1 MTPLTDPAQ
10 RRRLLSRITLFG
22 PLDDAAFVDLE
33 SHADWVEAR
42 RGEVVIREG
51 DVADCFYVVT
61 AGRLEA
67 VLEGAGDASRV
78 LGVAS
83 PGESIGEMAILSD
96 DRRSA
101 TVRAVR
107 DSVLMRFPAASF
119 GPLTQRFPDLLRNLM
134 RIQIARLRAANRA
147 VAPRRVVSMIA
158 VIPISPGVAV
168 EQFTARLVQSLAA
181 SGPTLHLTAAEVGRR
196 LDGGESSEG
205 TPTDEGT
212 LAHWLNE
219 QEATHRFIVYEGEA
233 AASSWTRLAARVAD
247 QVLFV
252 GAAGADPALGSSER
266 DLLAGGGIAAYT
278 RRTLVLVH
286 PDGSRLP
293 TRTAEWLRVRD
304 VQDHHHIRMDR
315 DDDFARLGRV
325 LAGQTVGVVL
335 SGGGARGFAHIG
347 MLAALTEAG
356 IPIDTIGGTSMGSQI
371 AAQFAMGLSMAQM
384 IALNRRIFL
393 EVKPHKGYT
402 VPLLALVST
411 KRSELAGKLVFGEVQ
426 IEDLWLP
433 YYCVSS
439 NLSTAEAMV
448 HRSGM
453 LWRATWASS
462 SVPGLGIP
470 VLNGNHLLV
479 DGAILNNLPTDVM
492 RESGAGTVIAAEVT
506 VETDASFFCDRV
518 PTTWEVLR
526 ARFLNRGTGAPKF
539 PSLMEVVVRAST
551 LHSAY
556 RERRAI
562 EEADLS
568 LTPPVDGFTLM
579 DFGRIEQLAEVGYR
593 YGQEAVQQWRH
604 SGKWPPTPAQALQ
617 S

>member
-1 MTPLTDPAQ
+1 MTPLTDPVQ

-22 PLDDAAFVDLE
+22 PLDEAAFLDLE
-33 SHADWVEAR
+33 SHADWVEIR
-42 RGEVVIREG
+42 RGDVVIREG

-67 VLEGAGDASRV
+67 VLEGPGDVTRV

-119 GPLTQRFPDLLRNLM
+119 GPLTHRFPDLLRNLM
-134 RIQIARLRAANRA
+134 RIQIDRLRAANRA

-158 VIPISPGVAV
+158 VVPITSGVAV
-168 EQFTARLVQSLAA
+168 EDFTARLVRSLAA
-181 SGPTLHLTAAEVGRR
+181 SGPALHLTSAEVRRR
-196 LDGGESSEG
+196 LDGDGTSEG
-205 TPTDEGT
+205 APHDEGA
-212 LAHWLNE
+212 LARWLNE
-219 QEATHRFIVYEGEA
+219 QEATHRFIVYEAEA
-233 AASSWTRLAARVAD
+233 AASSWTRLAVRLAD
-247 QVLFV
+247 QVLLV
-252 GAAGADPALGSSER
+252 GAAGADPAVGSHER
-266 DLLAGGGIAAYT
+266 ELLPQGPASSQT

-293 TRTAEWLRVRD
+293 TGTAEWLRVRD
-304 VQDHHHIRMDR
+304 VHDHHHIRMDR
-315 DDDFARLGRV
+315 DADFARLGRA

-347 MLAALTEAG
+347 MLAALTEAE
-356 IPIDTIGGTSMGSQI
+356 IPVDAIGGTSMGSQI
-371 AAQFAMGLSMAQM
+371 AAQFAMGLSMEQM

-393 EVKPHKGYT
+393 EVRPHKGYT
-402 VPLLALVST
+402 IPLLALVST
-411 KRSELAGKLVFGEVQ
+411 KRSELAGKLAFGDLQ

-439 NLSTAEAMV
+439 NLSTAEPMV
-448 HRSGM
+448 HRSGS

-470 VLNGNHLLV
+470 VLHGNHLLV
-479 DGAILNNLPTDVM
+479 DGAVLNNLPTDVM
-492 RESGAGTVIAAEVT
+492 RTFGAGTVIAAEVT

-518 PTTWEVLR
+518 PSTWEVLR
-526 ARFLNRGTGAPKF
+526 ARFTGGGANAPKF
-539 PSLMEVVVRAST
+539 PSLMEVIVRAST

-556 RERRAI
+556 RERMAI
-562 EEADLS
+562 DEADLS
-568 LTPPVDGFTLM
+568 LTPPVDGFTLL

-593 YGQEAVQQWRH
+593 HAQEAVQRWRQ
-604 SGKWPPTPAQALQ
+604 SGEWPPTPAQAPQ

>member
-1 MTPLTDPAQ
+1 MLTDPVQ

-22 PLDDAAFVDLE
+22 PLDEGAFVDLE

-42 RGEVVIREG
+42 RGDVVIHEG
-51 DVADCFYVVT
+51 DVADGFYVVT

-67 VLEGAGDASRV
+67 VLGGPGDATRV

-119 GPLTQRFPDLLRNLM
+119 GPLTQRFPELLRNLM

-147 VAPRRVVSMIA
+147 VAPRRVISTIA
-158 VIPISPGVAV
+158 VVPVSPGVPV
-168 EQFTARLVQSLAA
+168 GDFTARLVRSLEA
-181 SGPTLHLTAAEVGRR
+181 SGPALHLTAAEVGRR
-196 LDGGESSEG
+196 LEGDG
-205 TPTDEGT
+205 TPNDEGA

-233 AASSWTRLAARVAD
+233 AASSWTRLAARLAD
-247 QVLFV
+247 QVLLV
-252 GAAGADPALGSSER
+252 GAAGADPAAGSHER
-266 DLLAGGGIAAYT
+266 DLLPQGPASSHT

-293 TRTAEWLRVRD
+293 SGTAEWLRARD
-304 VQDHHHIRMDR
+304 VHDHHHIRLDR
-315 DDDFARLGRV
+315 DADFARLGRA

-356 IPIDTIGGTSMGSQI
+356 IPVDAIGGTSMGSQI
-371 AAQFAMGLSMAQM
+371 AAQFAMGLSMEQM
-384 IALNRRIFL
+384 IALNRQIFL

-402 VPLLALVST
+402 IPLLALVST
-411 KRSELAGKLVFGEVQ
+411 KRSELAGKLAFGDLQ
-426 IEDLWLP
+426 LEDLWLP

-448 HRSGM
+448 HRTGS

-470 VLNGNHLLV
+470 VLHGNHLLV
-479 DGAILNNLPTDVM
+479 DGAVLNNLPTDVM
-492 RESGAGTVIAAEVT
+492 RASGAGTVIAAEVT
-506 VETDASFFCDRV
+506 VESDASFFCDRV

-526 ARFLNRGTGAPKF
+526 SRLPGGGGHAPKF

-551 LHSAY
+551 LHSSY
-556 RERRAI
+556 RERMAL
-562 EEADLS
+562 EEADLR
-568 LTPPVDGFTLM
+568 LAPPVDGFTLL
-579 DFGRIEQLAEVGYR
+579 DFGRIEQLADVGYR
-593 YGQEAVQQWRH
+593 YAREAVQRWRE
-604 SGKWPPTPAQALQ
+604 SGEWPPASAQTPA